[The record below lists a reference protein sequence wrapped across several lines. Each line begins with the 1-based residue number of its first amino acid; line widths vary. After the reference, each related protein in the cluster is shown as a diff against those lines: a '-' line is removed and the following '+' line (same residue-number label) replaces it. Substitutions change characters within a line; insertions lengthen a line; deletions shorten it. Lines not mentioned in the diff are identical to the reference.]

1 MLEENNYSRIPVI
14 EDPFLKEKNAP
25 YTVELTLEQITD
37 LLFILDCYR
46 HDTLKSFN
54 NSSLENQSRTI
65 FEYDRLISNCSNFIN
80 LFLNR
85 LTSEHLDILSNK
97 NKNLKRIK
105 EKLSWRWKDDF
116 EKSRL
121 ESLYHL
127 KNQKKD

>member
-54 NSSLENQSRTI
+54 NSSLEKSKK
-65 FEYDRLISNCSNFIN
+65 RLNATY
-80 LFLNR
+80 R
-85 LTSEHLDILSNK
+85 YTK
-97 NKNLKRIK
+97 GG
-105 EKLSWRWKDDF
+105 
-116 EKSRL
+116 
-121 ESLYHL
+121 
-127 KNQKKD
+127 